1 MCHNRRPTSRP
12 AKNKSTLLLP
22 VISATLLSLGAS
34 GAYASGFQLTEQNA
48 SGLGN
53 AYAGSAAIAENASTI
68 FFNPAGM
75 TRLPGVNV
83 SAGMVLIQPSF
94 RFSNSGSTGP
104 GGLPVQSNTGGNAG
118 SLAVLPN
125 AYMSW
130 QVDPNWFLGLGIGAP
145 FGMSTQYSNNWI
157 GRYQSTSFGI
167 ETININPSIAYKV
180 NDQLSLGAGVNWT
193 HLSAD
198 YRRNVP
204 ATGLAP
210 SIALSKLTG
219 KPDLNGKVD
228 LQGDGLGWNLGL
240 LYQATTDTRIGLS
253 YRSKIRINANG
264 TTTLGNLPFGLAART
279 ANAST
284 TVTLP
289 DTAIFSV
296 VHDLNSQWQLL
307 GDVSWTGWSSIP
319 SLDIQNSGGSLPN
332 ESLKLKFRDTWRI
345 ALGANYKYSPKW
357 TFKAGVAFDQSPV
370 HDAQYRPTSLPDGNR
385 IWLSLGTQY
394 HFNKHATVDV
404 GYAHL
409 FLKNPSINNASD
421 LTKGTVYGSYQASID
436 MLGVQ
441 VSYRF

>member
-1 MCHNRRPTSRP
+1 MKISKPLLHLIP
-12 AKNKSTLLLP
+12 A
-22 VISATLLSLGAS
+22 ALLSLGAS
-34 GAYASGFQLTEQNA
+34 GAHASGFQLTEQNA

-53 AYAGSAAIAENASTI
+53 AYAGSAAIAENASTV

-75 TRLPGVNV
+75 TRLPGANV
-83 SAGMVLIQPSF
+83 SAGAVLIDPSF

-104 GGLPVQSNTGGNAG
+104 GGLPLQSNTGGDAG
-118 SLAVLPN
+118 PLSVLPN

-130 QVDPNWFLGLGIGAP
+130 QVNPNWFLGLGIGAP
-145 FGMSTQYSNNWI
+145 FGLSTEYSDNWI
-157 GRYQSTSFGI
+157 GRYQSTSFSI
-167 ETININPSIAYKV
+167 QTININPSVAYKV
-180 NDQLSLGAGVNWT
+180 NDRLSLGAGVSWA

-204 ATGLAP
+204 AAALAP
-210 SIALSKLTG
+210 SIPLSKLVG
-219 KPDLNGKVD
+219 LPDMNGKVD
-228 LQGDGLGWNLGL
+228 LHDDAWGWNLGL

-253 YRSKIRINANG
+253 YRSKMRFNASG
-264 TTTLGNLPFGLAART
+264 TTTLGNLPLGLPART
-279 ANAST
+279 ADAST

-289 DTAIFSV
+289 DTAVLSV

-319 SLDIQNSGGSLPN
+319 SLDIKNSGSLPD

-357 TFKAGVAFDQSPV
+357 TFKAGVAYDQSPV
-370 HDAQYRPTSLPDGNR
+370 HDAQYRPTSLPDGDR
-385 IWLSLGTQY
+385 IWLSIGAQY
-394 HFNKHATVDV
+394 HFNDHATVDV

-409 FLKNPSINNASD
+409 FLSNPSINNATD
-421 LTKGTVYGSYQASID
+421 PTKGTVYGSYKASID